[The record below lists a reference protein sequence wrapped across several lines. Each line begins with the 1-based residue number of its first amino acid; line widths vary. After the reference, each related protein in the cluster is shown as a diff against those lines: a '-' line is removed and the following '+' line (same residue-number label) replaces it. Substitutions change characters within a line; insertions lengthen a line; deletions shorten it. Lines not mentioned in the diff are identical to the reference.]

1 MTPFPAQ
8 PSSQVTNP
16 LPFGTGLKH
25 CHEIMTG
32 AISRINPQ
40 RDSVRKH
47 LRSNLGRG
55 FPRAA
60 ILRWTAAAVFAL
72 ACAGRPTNACAQEF
86 GDAAGDTVCDGP
98 VIREIF
104 VDNHAI
110 YPPLPDSGQ
119 SVNWARRLASWVA
132 NRVHR
137 RTRPS
142 LIRDELLFAEDD
154 CFDLFLIEESARI
167 LRALPFIAD
176 ADVYPITVSE
186 TEVHIVV
193 DTRDKW
199 TLKLDIRPEFDERL
213 RITHASVTE
222 ENLLG
227 TGTLFGFYLI
237 ELNERRDVG
246 LELRTPR
253 LVGTRADGR
262 IGAGRT
268 RTGRFFH
275 ESLTYPFVGE
285 VGHWAF
291 VELYSHREDLFRYVV
306 PADSDFTHVNLPMR
320 TTRAATM
327 LARRFGTP
335 GDLTVVG
342 AGVSW
347 EDVSFDDYPD
357 GVTVVSGFDFS
368 NPDTADAATA
378 EVLRPHVNRRRAAR
392 LDLMAGKRNIGHVT
406 RRGLD
411 ALRGEQDVRVG
422 TQALFTVATTLGRP
436 TWAGE
441 DDYHELRGWVSLFG
455 GAAGD
460 SWVFNSELTIEAARP
475 IGGGAGGM
483 RDMLAE
489 AGAYLYWQPGRRG
502 EGGAGARTPRHTLVL
517 GVTGV
522 GGWDNSLPFQL
533 TLGGPGGVRGYSRED
548 LPVGRRFVAHMED
561 RVALG
566 TLPGL
571 FDLGLTFFADVGTG
585 WNGGVPFGADAGLK
599 AAAGAGLRI
608 ALPPRGRQVVRVDVA
623 VPLQAGGLRD
633 YRFRIGADPVSL
645 LTGFGNRQARRSRIA
660 SAARAIFGNR

>member
-1 MTPFPAQ
+1 MDPP
-8 PSSQVTNP
+8 
-16 LPFGTGLKH
+16 
-25 CHEIMTG
+25 
-32 AISRINPQ
+32 
-40 RDSVRKH
+40 RDSVRAR
-47 LRSNLGRG
+47 LRSNSPRG
-55 FPRAA
+55 CSLVALLRRAA
-60 ILRWTAAAVFAL
+60 TGIFAL
-72 ACAGRPTNACAQEF
+72 ACAVRAAGASAQDV
-86 GDAAGDTVCDGP
+86 GDPAGDTACEGP

-104 VDNHAI
+104 VDNHTI

-154 CFDLFLIEESARI
+154 CFDPFLIEESARI

-176 ADVYPITVSE
+176 ADVYPIAVSE
-186 TEVHIVV
+186 TEVHVVV

-199 TLKLDIRPEFDERL
+199 TLKLDVRPEFDQRV
-213 RITHASVTE
+213 RITRASVTE
-222 ENLLG
+222 ENLMG

-237 ELNERRDVG
+237 ELDERRDVG

-253 LVGTRADGR
+253 LGGTRTDGR

-268 RTGRFFH
+268 RTGKFFH

-306 PADSDFTHVNLPMR
+306 SADTNITHVNLPMR
-320 TTRAATM
+320 TTDAATM

-347 EDVSFDDYPD
+347 ESISFDHYPN
-357 GVTVVSGFDFS
+357 GVTVASGSDFS

-378 EVLRPHVNRRRAAR
+378 EVLQPHVNRRRAAR
-392 LDLMAGKRNIGHVT
+392 FDFMAGKRNIGFVT
-406 RRGLD
+406 RCGLD

-422 TQALFTVATTLGRP
+422 TQALVTVATTLGTP
-436 TWAGE
+436 VWAGG

-460 SWVFNSELTIEAARP
+460 SWVFNSEVTIEAARP

-483 RDMLAE
+483 RDLLAE
-489 AGAYLYWQPGRRG
+489 AGAYLYWQPGRR
-502 EGGAGARTPRHTLVL
+502 EGGGGGAWTPRHTLVL
-517 GVTGV
+517 GMTGV
-522 GGWDNSLPFQL
+522 GGWNHSIPFQL

-571 FDLGLTFFADVGTG
+571 FDLGLTLFADVGAG
-585 WNGGVPFGADAGLK
+585 WNGGVPFGADTGFK
-599 AAAGAGLRI
+599 ASAGAGLRI
-608 ALPPRGRQVVRVDVA
+608 ALPPGDRRVVRVDVA
-623 VPLQAGGLRD
+623 VPLEAGGLRD
-633 YRFRIGADPVSL
+633 YRFRIGADAVSL
-645 LTGFGNRQARRSRIA
+645 LTGFGNRQARRSR
-660 SAARAIFGNR
+660 SGNAARAIFGNR